1 MNEKKTFFLQSPDG
15 GLVPDLAAYWYLLLD
30 RWKWLAAATIL
41 SGAAAIT
48 YIAVTPRT
56 YTVQCVVQ
64 VEQAN
69 TKLVNIQE
77 FNPEEYK
84 TTEALRTVEQALTS
98 SSVLLSV
105 ARANNLFDDPDFVG
119 KDGARL
125 TEAQMVKILGGAIT
139 VKLRRGT
146 RLVDIVVDDI
156 NPARAVLL
164 ADSLVQEY
172 VSAGAQ
178 QRSALAGGAK
188 DYLGKQAAEL
198 KEKLQKAEMALQ
210 DYREKHDAVSL
221 EVKQDTVNA
230 KLTQL
235 NTAVTEAENTRIK
248 LESAMKA
255 VRDSKIRKGTDLI
268 EIPEVARLDEIAGLK
283 KDIKDREA
291 EIANLRQRY
300 LELHPKMISAQSALK
315 KVQDNL
321 VTSAMR
327 AMSVI
332 EKSYRAA
339 AEDETNLRKALREQ
353 EKVALELSK
362 VSVPYSALQREVE
375 ADSTLFQTVL
385 SRMKETQ
392 IDQGVQSANI
402 RVIESPVPPTRP
414 SKPRRLRILASALAA
429 GFIIAAGIAIV
440 LDLLD
445 SSFRAVDQTERM
457 LDLPAFGSVPRA
469 DKKRSEHRLELIAEP
484 ASATAEA
491 FRGFR
496 TSIALLGNHGPVNVV
511 LFTSAAAG
519 EGKSYCAANY
529 AVSLAQ
535 QGLRTLLIDADLR
548 RPGLTAIFPETAD
561 VPGVSGFLRGDAGME
576 QCWLASSVKDL
587 CVMPAGR
594 DKAPNPAE
602 LLSSGRFKDLIKLAA
617 ESFDRVVVDTAPVN
631 AVSDTLLI
639 ASQAAVVCLVVRA
652 GRTPRRVVMRA
663 RHNLARANA
672 TPDGFILNDLPSG
685 RGANYNYYSEGS
697 YSSAGVYGT

>member
-1 MNEKKTFFLQSPDG
+1 MNEPSSSSLPSSG
-15 GLVPDLAAYWYLLLD
+15 GGFAPDLAAYWYLLLD
-30 RWKWLAAATIL
+30 RWKWLATSMIL
-41 SGAAAIT
+41 CGAAALA

-69 TKLVNIQE
+69 TKLVDIQE
-77 FNPEEYK
+77 LNPEEFK

-105 ARANNLFDDPDFVG
+105 ARANYLFDDLDFVG
-119 KDGARL
+119 KDDARL
-125 TEAQMVKILGGAIT
+125 TEPQMVKILNSAIQ

-156 NPARAVLL
+156 KPDRAVRL

-172 VSAGAQ
+172 IAAGAQ
-178 QRSALAGGAK
+178 QKSTVAGGAK
-188 DYLGKQAAEL
+188 EYLGKQAEEL
-198 KEKLQKAEMALQ
+198 KVKLQKAEMALQ
-210 DYREKHDAVSL
+210 EYREKHDAVSL

-235 NTAVTEAENTRIK
+235 NTAVTEAENIRIK

-255 VRDSKIRKGTDLI
+255 VRDSKIKKGSELL
-268 EIPEVARLDEIAGLK
+268 EIPEVAKLDAIAGLN

-291 EIANLRQRY
+291 EIANLSERY
-300 LELHPKMISAQSALK
+300 LELHPKMIAARSALK

-327 AMSVI
+327 AISVI

-339 AEDETNLRKALREQ
+339 VEDEANLRKALREQ

-362 VSVPYSALQREVE
+362 VSVPYSALQREVD
-375 ADSTLFQTVL
+375 ADTTLFQTVL

-392 IDQGVQSANI
+392 IDQGIQSANI
-402 RVIESPVPPTRP
+402 RVIESPVPPTKP
-414 SKPRRLRILASALAA
+414 SKPRRARILACALVA
-429 GFIIAAGIAIV
+429 GFIIAAGFIIV
-440 LDLLD
+440 LDMLD
-445 SSFRAVDQTERM
+445 SSFRSVDQTERM

-469 DKKRSEHRLELIAEP
+469 DKKRREQRLELIAEP
-484 ASATAEA
+484 GSATAEA
-491 FRGFR
+491 FRGLR
-496 TSIALLGNHGPVNVV
+496 TSVALHGNHGPINVV

-561 VPGVSGFLRGDAGME
+561 VPGVAGFLRGDAGLE
-576 QCWLASSVKDL
+576 KCWLASSVKDL

-594 DKAPNPAE
+594 DKEPNPAE

-617 ESFDRVVVDTAPVN
+617 ESFERVVIDTAPVN

-639 ASQAAVVCLVVRA
+639 ASHAAVVCLVVRA
-652 GRTPRRVVMRA
+652 GRTPRRVVLRA
-663 RHNLARANA
+663 RQTLARANA
-672 TPDGFILNDLPSG
+672 TPAGFILNNLRTG
-685 RGANYNYYSEGS
+685 RGANYDYYSEGN